1 MFVHVRVLFALTGAY
16 AACGPASL
24 QHCAEDVCVGAGL
37 TAKDSTRRSTNVGT
51 IEIRTD
57 ARGQFGHHILTQT
70 RVGTGTAD
78 LRAFKTRGDAFGQ
91 LLLVHHSRRFWVESI
106 IALMWWV
113 MVLLL
118 TLISKRPARSAVRPT
133 LDLERA
139 KP

>member
-1 MFVHVRVLFALTGAY
+1 MSAQSRSVRMHVASSVTISSPKHASAQAPQICAHSKH
-16 AACGPASL
+16 AAMHSDSFSL
-24 QHCAEDVCVGAGL
+24 STIAVG
-37 TAKDSTRRSTNVGT
+37 
-51 IEIRTD
+51 
-57 ARGQFGHHILTQT
+57 FG
-70 RVGTGTAD
+70 
-78 LRAFKTRGDAFGQ
+78 
-91 LLLVHHSRRFWVESI
+91 WESI